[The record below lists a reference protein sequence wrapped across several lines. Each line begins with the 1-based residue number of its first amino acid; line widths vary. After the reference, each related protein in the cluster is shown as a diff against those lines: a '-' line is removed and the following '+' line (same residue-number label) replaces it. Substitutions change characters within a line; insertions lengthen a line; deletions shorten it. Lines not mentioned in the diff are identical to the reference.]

1 MILKI
6 NLSKLLR
13 GQVQLNLSSY
23 FFVKNG
29 QNHVEGDDIVSLF
42 FKKKSKTQSE
52 SSNTSSKE
60 SLSSILEQLSKS
72 GDYAQSEATNQQ
84 TNLKFYIKYLST
96 LVNNSI
102 IAEDILPYLLEG
114 EFHTLADIINLV
126 PTGQVFITS
135 DTTQIERELLTGCI
149 LIKIEGED
157 KNVALLP
164 ATAEV
169 GRSIDQLDI
178 EYTVE
183 GPKAAFVESID
194 QNINLVRTRV
204 PH

>member
-84 TNLKFYIKYLST
+84 TNLKFSIKYLST

-102 IAEDILPYLLEG
+102 IAEEYY
-114 EFHTLADIINLV
+114 
-126 PTGQVFITS
+126 
-135 DTTQIERELLTGCI
+135 
-149 LIKIEGED
+149 
-157 KNVALLP
+157 ALF
-164 ATAEV
+164 A
-169 GRSIDQLDI
+169 R
-178 EYTVE
+178 
-183 GPKAAFVESID
+183 
-194 QNINLVRTRV
+194 R
-204 PH
+204 